1 MWMSRPALATR
12 LSACLGLLCVVL
24 TPLTYLKAEA
34 QEPKTRAQ
42 LRQDAPPPT
51 FTDIC
56 YGEHPRQVLD
66 FFKAETEEPAPLVV
80 FIHGGGWLN
89 GDKNLLNSLD
99 VKRLIENGISVAAIN
114 YRFVSHAQDAGIEPP
129 VKWPL
134 EDAARAIQFLRT
146 KAEEWNFDPNRIGA
160 NGSSAGACTSLW
172 LALHDDL
179 ADPDSSDPVAREST
193 RLTCAAVV
201 GAQTDLDPHR
211 TREWISNMVYGGHAF
226 GFRKEGQNRAQ
237 EFQAFYEGR
246 DDVLP
251 WIKEY
256 SPYEHVSADDPPIFL
271 DYPAQDKPARIGE
284 EQKDPT
290 HSGVLGLMLWEKLK
304 EHDVQAHLSYPGHR
318 DPEFANSTDFLIK
331 TLKEGG

>member
-1 MWMSRPALATR
+1 MLMPRLAIAPCFSTLFAL
-12 LSACLGLLCVVL
+12 VVIFL
-24 TPLTYLKAEA
+24 VPSTDFRAEA
-34 QEPKTRAQ
+34 QEPKTKAQ
-42 LRQDAPPPT
+42 LRQEAPAPT
-51 FTDIC
+51 FADVA

-66 FFKAETEEPAPLVV
+66 FFQAETEEPAPLVV
-80 FIHGGGWLN
+80 FIHGGGWLG
-89 GDKNLLNSLD
+89 GDKDLLNSLD
-99 VKRLIENGISVAAIN
+99 VKRLIKNGVSVAAIN
-114 YRFVSHAQDAGIEPP
+114 YRFVSHAQEAGIEPP

-146 KAEEWNFDPNRIGA
+146 KAKEWNFDPNRIGA

-179 ADPDSSDPVAREST
+179 ADPDSSDPVAKEST
-193 RLTCAAVV
+193 RLTCVAVV

-211 TREWISNMVYGGHAF
+211 TRAWISNYVYGGHAF
-226 GFRKEGQNRAQ
+226 GFRKEGQNRPE

-256 SPYEHVSADDPPIFL
+256 SPYEHVSADDPPIYL
-271 DYPAQDKPARIGE
+271 DYPAQDKPAKIGE

-304 EHDVQAHLSYPGHR
+304 EHGVQAHFSYPGHR
-318 DPEFANSTDFLIK
+318 DPDYTNCTDFLIK
-331 TLKEGG
+331 TLKAD